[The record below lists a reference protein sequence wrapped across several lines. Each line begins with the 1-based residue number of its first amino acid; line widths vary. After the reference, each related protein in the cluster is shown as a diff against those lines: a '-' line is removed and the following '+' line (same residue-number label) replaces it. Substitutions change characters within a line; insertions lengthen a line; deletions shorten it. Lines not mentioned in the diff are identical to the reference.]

1 MKKAVSLFL
10 ALFLLLSPGSVA
22 FALVEQSESY
32 YAADYADVL
41 SDSTEQTIVN
51 YNGALEYQCQGAQL
65 VVVTVDYLDG
75 MSSDTYAYQLFN
87 DWGVGSAEQNNGMLL
102 LLAVKENKAWLAYGL
117 GLTSQLSE
125 SRVNSLL
132 EKNFWPEFDKGDY
145 DAAVNKLFFAL
156 LKWYDSVYGSSVASA
171 GQSVSYGGGTV
182 PVQEYRERMSIGEIL
197 NTVIRILIILAIVMS
212 VFGNNTGRRRGG
224 FGGIWPWLFFL
235 NSSRGRAG
243 RSHWDDWP
251 PRGGGFGG
259 GSGRGGGGFGG
270 FGGGFGGGSGRG
282 GGGFSGGG
290 GGRR

>member
-22 FALVEQSESY
+22 FALVEQSESF

-41 SDSTEQTIVN
+41 SDSTEETIVN

-75 MSSDTYAYQLFN
+75 MSSDAYAYRLFN

-125 SRVNSLL
+125 SKVNSLL
-132 EKNFWPEFDKGDY
+132 EKNFWPDFDKGDY

-156 LKWYDSVYGSSVASA
+156 SNGMTASTAAASPQPGRASLTAA
-171 GQSVSYGGGTV
+171 GQS
-182 PVQEYRERMSIGEIL
+182 PCR
-197 NTVIRILIILAIVMS
+197 NTAS
-212 VFGNNTGRRRGG
+212 
-224 FGGIWPWLFFL
+224 
-235 NSSRGRAG
+235 A
-243 RSHWDDWP
+243 
-251 PRGGGFGG
+251 
-259 GSGRGGGGFGG
+259 
-270 FGGGFGGGSGRG
+270 
-282 GGGFSGGG
+282 
-290 GGRR
+290 